1 MNTNKTHGKQAGH
14 FGVDALTFFNFE
26 SFRKFVTIRLV
37 TLSNNF
43 QTFACI
49 GMQLEGLSRDMQR
62 TQTKLTL
69 ICLFVCLFIR
79 VFFVNGIVSL

>member
-14 FGVDALTFFNFE
+14 FSVDALTFFNFE

-43 QTFACI
+43 QTFA
-49 GMQLEGLSRDMQR
+49 
-62 TQTKLTL
+62 
-69 ICLFVCLFIR
+69 
-79 VFFVNGIVSL
+79 